1 MNSLQQNQKNL
12 KKKIRFLNM
21 KAKFNDTKVTSV
33 ATFSYVESFKQ
44 IIGLPTI
51 LEKGVT
57 YKKAANSTFN
67 TAEIIEYMIDANILG
82 FSRFMHIETLRN
94 DEGYKKF
101 KGIDKLPS
109 EKVCRDL
116 LKALPT
122 ETLEELRTIN
132 KKILDLKSSTE
143 DVREVCINIDDT
155 VITIFGNQEE
165 SGIGYN
171 PRYNGRPSFKEKVG
185 FISGTDELLN
195 ITLENGRHHSN
206 YKFLDFF
213 KSCVNQLPSR
223 YLLKRVRLDRGF
235 FDEENFLYFEDNGI
249 EYVVKCKMYS
259 TVKMIIDFVNKNPKD
274 YRWQDISSTLS
285 VMEIT
290 VPLPKWQRARRFI
303 IIREKVV
310 PKDINQLM
318 FEECKYKY
326 QAIVTNIDYL
336 TPEEIFQDYNQ
347 RCDVENNIDEIKE
360 GYAFSENSLVNHKC
374 NELYLLIKMIA
385 YNIHNW
391 FKQAIM
397 PKEVQHHEI
406 STLRRIFYRV
416 CGNVCGS
423 KYYRYLSFS
432 NNCLLKKIITHIQ
445 KQIHVFSRKM
455 ITVYT

>member
-1 MNSLQQNQKNL
+1 
-12 KKKIRFLNM
+12 
-21 KAKFNDTKVTSV
+21 
-33 ATFSYVESFKQ
+33 
-44 IIGLPTI
+44 
-51 LEKGVT
+51 
-57 YKKAANSTFN
+57 
-67 TAEIIEYMIDANILG
+67 
-82 FSRFMHIETLRN
+82 
-94 DEGYKKF
+94 
-101 KGIDKLPS
+101 
-109 EKVCRDL
+109 
-116 LKALPT
+116 
-122 ETLEELRTIN
+122 
-132 KKILDLKSSTE
+132 
-143 DVREVCINIDDT
+143 
-155 VITIFGNQEE
+155 
-165 SGIGYN
+165 
-171 PRYNGRPSFKEKVG
+171 
-185 FISGTDELLN
+185 
-195 ITLENGRHHSN
+195 
-206 YKFLDFF
+206 
-213 KSCVNQLPSR
+213 
-223 YLLKRVRLDRGF
+223 
-235 FDEENFLYFEDNGI
+235 
-249 EYVVKCKMYS
+249 
-259 TVKMIIDFVNKNPKD
+259 
-274 YRWQDISSTLS
+274 
-285 VMEIT
+285 MEIT
-290 VPLPKWQRARRFI
+290 VPLPKWQRARRFV
-303 IIREKVV
+303 IIREKFI

-432 NNCLLKKIITHIQ
+432 NNCLLEKIITHIQ

>member
-1 MNSLQQNQKNL
+1 MPKGIEIKEFFVQKNL

-101 KGIDKLPS
+101 KGVDKLPS
-109 EKVCRDL
+109 E
-116 LKALPT
+116 
-122 ETLEELRTIN
+122 N
-132 KKILDLKSSTE
+132 
-143 DVREVCINIDDT
+143 
-155 VITIFGNQEE
+155 
-165 SGIGYN
+165 
-171 PRYNGRPSFKEKVG
+171 
-185 FISGTDELLN
+185 ELLN

-259 TVKMIIDFVNKNPKD
+259 TVKMIIDF
-274 YRWQDISSTLS
+274 I
-285 VMEIT
+285 
-290 VPLPKWQRARRFI
+290 
-303 IIREKVV
+303 
-310 PKDINQLM
+310 
-318 FEECKYKY
+318 
-326 QAIVTNIDYL
+326 
-336 TPEEIFQDYNQ
+336 
-347 RCDVENNIDEIKE
+347 
-360 GYAFSENSLVNHKC
+360 ENSLVNHKC

-432 NNCLLKKIITHIQ
+432 NNCLLEKIITHIQ